1 MTNNPQFN
9 LYHGIAGS
17 LALHSLAL
25 FILWG
30 AVQSSTSDIDD
41 TLVVEF
47 QGVDS
52 DVQAEEKNKQQNSGA
67 GGAVDAQNAKQEEQR
82 QQSEKTATDDDA
94 FPERIKKEG
103 NEGAKA
109 AASAQQTGRDV
120 DGRENEQRAQV
131 IQRRTDEQGNA
142 LKAYIHSLSKKIQ
155 AKLIYPKEARHSGL
169 QGVTTVSFRI
179 LEDGAMHPAS
189 LKIVASSGQ
198 TELDMSALDTVRA
211 CAPFVA
217 PPRDMTVTMAVTYGR
232 KR

>member
-1 MTNNPQFN
+1 MTTNAHFS

-25 FILWG
+25 LILWG
-30 AVQSSTSDIDD
+30 VVRSSTSEIDD

-52 DVQAEEKNKQQNSGA
+52 DIQAEEKSKQQNSGA
-67 GGAVDAQNAKQEEQR
+67 GGAIDAQNAKQEEQR
-82 QQSEKTATDDDA
+82 QKSEKTATDDDA
-94 FPERIKKEG
+94 FPERTKKEG

-120 DGRENEQRAQV
+120 DGRENEQRAQI
-131 IQRRTDEQGNA
+131 IQRRSDEQVNA

-155 AKLIYPKEARHSGL
+155 AKLIYPKEARRSGL

-179 LEDGAMHPAS
+179 LEDGAMQPTS
-189 LKIVASSGQ
+189 LKIVASSGKA
-198 TELDMSALDTVRA
+198 ELDISALETVRA